1 LRTPLAAVT
10 YFTVNLDSHRKHTA
24 QYAMESIKL
33 EHPDTLIAL
42 ADHDAM
48 TEKNSLLA
56 VIKFDMSVDTVLNQN
71 LLMYRAISRNL

>member
-1 LRTPLAAVT
+1 
-10 YFTVNLDSHRKHTA
+10 
-24 QYAMESIKL
+24 MESIKL